1 MYIPAANCVN
11 NVHRI
16 YLRYAGVMCAKVYA
30 GKFNFEVACQKLLS
44 SSPSDGLRC
53 ATELRERIVRI
64 AVLFIVASHP

>member
-1 MYIPAANCVN
+1 MFIVSTYGTQ
-11 NVHRI
+11 R
-16 YLRYAGVMCAKVYA
+16 VMCAKAYA

-64 AVLFIVASHP
+64 AVLL

>member
-1 MYIPAANCVN
+1 
-11 NVHRI
+11 
-16 YLRYAGVMCAKVYA
+16 MCAQVYA

>member
-1 MYIPAANCVN
+1 
-11 NVHRI
+11 
-16 YLRYAGVMCAKVYA
+16 MCAKVYA

-64 AVLFIVASHP
+64 AVLL